1 MRYIFIDSSNGLNRV
16 GIVEDDRLVEFH
28 FEKTG
33 EEKLVGNI
41 YRGRVINVLQGM
53 EAAFVDIGESK
64 NAYLY
69 VKDALPK
76 ELLYTKERYRISEIV
91 KSGEEIIVQVIKEPN
106 GNKGAKITTHIEIP
120 GRFIVFTPFSNR
132 VNISRKIEDPEEIK
146 YLREVG
152 DRIIKDGMGL
162 IFRTASES
170 VEESILK
177 EEYDILYNIY
187 KKIEKERN
195 FLPCPKLLYR
205 EPNLAY
211 QIVRDGYNDHTEKI
225 IVNSKE
231 VYNDLVQMEEYFPFH
246 FSHKLQLD
254 LDFSVDYDYFIQ
266 KEIKLALEK
275 KVPLKS
281 GGYIVIDETEAL
293 TVIDVNT
300 GKYIGTSSLGD
311 TILKTNMEAAE
322 EIARQ
327 IRLRDIGGII
337 IIDFIDMKSQ
347 DDENLVLNSLK
358 DHLKNDRIKVNII
371 DITKLGLVELTRKKI
386 RRSLSTDFYKTCPT
400 CKGRGN
406 IMEIRDWQWF
416 RFLLN

>member
-76 ELLYTKERYRISEIV
+76 ELLYSKERYRISEIV

-406 IMEIRDWQWF
+406 IMEIRD
-416 RFLLN
+416 

>member
-76 ELLYTKERYRISEIV
+76 ELLYSKERYRISEIV

>member
-152 DRIIKDGMGL
+152 ERIIKDGMGL

-406 IMEIRDWQWF
+406 IMEIRD
-416 RFLLN
+416 